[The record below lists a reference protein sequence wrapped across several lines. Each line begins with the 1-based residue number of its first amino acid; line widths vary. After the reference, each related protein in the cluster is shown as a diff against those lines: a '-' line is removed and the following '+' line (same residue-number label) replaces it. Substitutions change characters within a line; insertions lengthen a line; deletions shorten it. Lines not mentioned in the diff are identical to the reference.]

1 MTAFDLR
8 LKVEDLV
15 LKIRLAKDAIYSIS
29 EELVNS
35 QDILKRDA
43 LGYAIDTIMSDI
55 HAKAEEIDTNVFF
68 ITENKKNET
77 EA

>member
-35 QDILKRDA
+35 NDVLKRDA

-55 HAKAEEIDTNVFF
+55 HSKAEEIDTNVFL
-68 ITENKKNET
+68 ITEKKD
-77 EA
+77 EAEA